1 MINRFDRELNHLE
14 QEYAHEILGPQQNN
28 DDDNTETILG
38 LNYEKM
44 IQALNDLGFIP
55 STTNIGNHDQ

>member
-1 MINRFDRELNHLE
+1 MNFKKLT
-14 QEYAHEILGPQQNN
+14 ILAISSAFLFTSCNN

-44 IQALNDLGFIP
+44 LQALNDLGFIP
-55 STTNIGNHDQ
+55 SATNISNHD